1 MTEPL
6 LFTVADQI
14 ATLTLNRPERR
25 NAFNDEMIDRWA
37 AALEECHQRPDI
49 RVVVVTG
56 AGRAFCSGGDIEE
69 MQRRLAEGNPL
80 SQKRFI
86 DRVQRIALTL
96 ATMDKPVIAA
106 INGAAT
112 GAGLDMALMCDLRFA
127 ADNARLAETYVK
139 VGLVPGD
146 GGAYFLP
153 RLVGVAKALELL
165 WTGDFIDIHEAERL
179 GLVNRVLPA
188 EELMPYTF
196 EFARRLA
203 RGPAVAIQLTKRLVY
218 EGLRSDNL
226 RANLDIASS
235 HLAVAALTRDHREA
249 VQAFLEKRPPE
260 FEGR

>member
-1 MTEPL
+1 MTDPL
-6 LFTVADQI
+6 LFTVADHI

-25 NAFNDEMIDRWA
+25 NAFNDEMIDRWV
-37 AALEECHQRPDI
+37 AALEECGQRPDI

-69 MQRRLAEGNPL
+69 MQQRLAEGNSL

-96 ATMDKPVIAA
+96 ATLDKPVIAA

-127 ADNARLAETYVK
+127 ADSARLAETYVK

-165 WTGDFIDIHEAERL
+165 WTGDFIDIHAAERL

-188 EELMPYTF
+188 EELMAYTT

-226 RANLDIASS
+226 QTNLDLASS
-235 HLAVAALTRDHREA
+235 HLAIAASTRDHREA

>member
-1 MTEPL
+1 MTKLL
-6 LFTVADQI
+6 LFTVEEQI

-25 NAFNDEMIDRWA
+25 NAFNEEMLDLWA
-37 AALEECHQRPDI
+37 EALLECQNRSDI
-49 RVVVVTG
+49 QVVVVTG
-56 AGRAFCSGGDIEE
+56 AGQAFCSGGDIGE
-69 MQRRLAEGNPL
+69 MQQRLVEGTPL

-86 DRVQRIALTL
+86 DSVHRIPLTL

-127 ADNARLAETYVK
+127 SDRAHLAETYVRL
-139 VGLVPGD
+139 GLVPGD

-165 WTGDFIDIHEAERL
+165 WTGDFIDAHEAERL
-179 GLVNRVLPA
+179 GIVNRVLPP
-188 EELMPYTF
+188 EELMSYTYG
-196 EFARRLA
+196 FARRLA
-203 RGPAVAIQLTKRLVY
+203 DGPPVAIQLIKRMVY
-218 EGLRSDNL
+218 QGLQSDNL

-235 HLAVAALTRDHREA
+235 HLAVSAATQDHQEA
-249 VQAFLEKRPPE
+249 VTAFLEKRPPK